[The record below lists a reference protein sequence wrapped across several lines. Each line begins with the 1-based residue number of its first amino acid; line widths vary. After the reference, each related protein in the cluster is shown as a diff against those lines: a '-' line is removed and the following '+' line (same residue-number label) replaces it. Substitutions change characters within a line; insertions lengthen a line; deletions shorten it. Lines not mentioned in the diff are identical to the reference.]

1 MATLLVLVTA
11 ACDEEAPPV
20 TPTQGE
26 LPPGVVARA
35 GEESVRIQTVERVAA
50 AQNVAPEIA
59 RERALSD
66 ALFAAEAVRTVHPAV
81 RRVVERGVLA
91 RAVLEEIARAAAAE
105 GLPSDAELD
114 AIVAERWVELDR
126 PESARVTHAVAL
138 FPKEGGG
145 RDEALRVARA
155 IEAAVRDVSEPE
167 AFISAARAVPHG
179 DAVEVRVERLPPM
192 TPDGRGW
199 TSSLSGDHPAGTY
212 ELAFA
217 RAANALT
224 HPGERSGLVET
235 SHGFH
240 VLLLE
245 ERYPARRV
253 PRADLRRALAP
264 EVQARRARERE
275 RALRDRLEN
284 ETVIEVARNFDA
296 LTARFG
302 E

>member
-1 MATLLVLVTA
+1 VSGAPRGRRQHRLACGRDRRVRSGAVRARRAARRARALLAGGRRARAPGLHDPLAPARRLALMLLRRCLATLLVLVTA

-167 AFISAARAVPHG
+167 AFISAAR
-179 DAVEVRVERLPPM
+179 
-192 TPDGRGW
+192 
-199 TSSLSGDHPAGTY
+199 
-212 ELAFA
+212 
-217 RAANALT
+217 
-224 HPGERSGLVET
+224 
-235 SHGFH
+235 
-240 VLLLE
+240 
-245 ERYPARRV
+245 
-253 PRADLRRALAP
+253 
-264 EVQARRARERE
+264 
-275 RALRDRLEN
+275 
-284 ETVIEVARNFDA
+284 
-296 LTARFG
+296 
-302 E
+302 